1 MASRS
6 VSPESIG
13 RFRVEAILG
22 SGGMGEV
29 YKAMDPTLQRIV
41 AVKTVRPDISNPDYL
56 DRLVREA
63 QACASRHHP
72 NIVTVYEAGKI
83 AGSAYIVMDYLEGEA
98 LAPVLSRGGRPLQ

>member
-6 VSPESIG
+6 VSPESVG

-41 AVKTVRPDISNPDYL
+41 AVKTVRPDIRTRTTSI
-56 DRLVREA
+56 VS
-63 QACASRHHP
+63 CARRRPARASTTPTSSLCTKPARS
-72 NIVTVYEAGKI
+72 T
-83 AGSAYIVMDYLEGEA
+83 
-98 LAPVLSRGGRPLQ
+98 APCTW